1 MDLISNSKEINKE
14 IKNNDIV
21 NKEIINNI
29 FDEIKETPKFTGK
42 KKQSDKNNNINSIK
56 ACLTVNSSN
65 KLWKAVYIMLF

>member
-42 KKQSDKNNNINSIK
+42 KKLRDKTSNLNSIK
-56 ACLTVNSSN
+56 ACLTANSSN
-65 KLWKAVYIMLF
+65 KL